1 MTQRLVPGQN
11 APLRARRLRFVA
23 NSDAP
28 LDVSGL
34 VVGPNLESLSADGFV
49 FYNKPHT
56 PGVALQ
62 PDGLQIDLA
71 AVESEA
77 AGVLCI
83 VSVDPAASRAGTFGR
98 LSAGLVDENNTAVA
112 EFDVPLTNGI
122 SAVLCFELYRKG
134 DEWKVRANGQGY
146 AGGLAQLIT
155 THGVEVDDQP
165 APAATLS
172 APRKST
178 TSAIPIE
185 PLDRNHAFERMWM
198 IFEDAARSAASLRS
212 SRDYADK
219 RLDDELSAAVA
230 DPATRN
236 SPAGNALR
244 ATAQRRYDEL
254 VAKATASHDN
264 DSDHLIR
271 ELATID
277 PALPRSLASW
287 NSAAWLT
294 NTPDPSDGIRLGE
307 VGASERGPLK
317 IPFCVRL
324 PLTRPLWID
333 TESPSAASP
342 VVSSIV
348 LRLLS
353 ASSPAPSFAAV
364 DLTGS
369 LDAITGPLGRLM
381 TGPVIRNHADI
392 STRLETITNDVEL
405 EEMAA
410 SDRGVP
416 PEGAGPVIVLSD
428 FPHGYQAVDIE
439 RIIRLATIGPAL
451 RLSLIIVGSNESQSS
466 DSGLSALSRHCQHLP
481 TVGDLKIFDPWT
493 DNEWEFTPDA
503 VPNDT
508 DRLAKVMG
516 VLARR

>member
-1 MTQRLVPGQN
+1 MTLRLVPGQN
-11 APLRARRLRFVA
+11 APLRARRVRFVA

-34 VVGPNLESLSADGFV
+34 AVGPNLESLSADGFV
-49 FYNKPHT
+49 FYNKPQT
-56 PGVALQ
+56 SGVALQ
-62 PDGLQIDLA
+62 SDGLQIELA
-71 AVESEA
+71 AVEANA

-83 VSVDPAASRAGTFGR
+83 VSVDPATSRAGTFGR
-98 LSAGLVDENNTAVA
+98 LSAALVDENNAAVA
-112 EFDVPLTNGI
+112 EFDVPLSNGI

-134 DEWKVRANGQGY
+134 EEWKVRAIGQGY

-165 APAATLS
+165 EPAATQP
-172 APRKST
+172 AQRKSA

-198 IFEDAARSAASLRS
+198 IFEDAARSAASLQS

-230 DPATRN
+230 APKTRN

-254 VAKATASHDN
+254 VAKATAGHDN

-294 NTPDPSDGIRLGE
+294 HTPDPSDGIRLGE
-307 VGASERGPLK
+307 VSANERGDLR

-353 ASSPAPSFAAV
+353 ASSPTPSFDAV

-369 LDAITGPLGRLM
+369 LDSITGPLRRLM
-381 TGPVIRNHADI
+381 TGPVIRNHAEI
-392 STRLETITNDVEL
+392 SARLEIITNEVEL

-410 SDRGVP
+410 ADRGSP

-428 FPHGYQAVDIE
+428 FPHGYQATDIE
-439 RIIRLATIGPAL
+439 HIIRLAAIGPAV
-451 RLSLIIVGSNESQSS
+451 RLSLIIVGSNESQST

-481 TVGDLKIFDPWT
+481 TIGDLKIFDPWT

-503 VPNDT
+503 VPNDS